1 MSNITKRDFNNFGLF
16 DPFFDDFFDEK
27 RNYSGLMKTDIKDE
41 GNSYLMKIDMPEIK
55 KENIKI
61 SLDNGYLN
69 SSASAS
75 DSQKEEEKNS
85 KYVYRERNFG
95 SFSRSFYVGDDLLA
109 DDIKAK
115 LEDGVLN
122 LSIPKKE
129 KQKSQNK
136 YIEIE

>member
-69 SSASAS
+69 ISASFS

>member
-69 SSASAS
+69 ISASFS
-75 DSQKEEEKNS
+75 DSQKEEEK
-85 KYVYRERNFG
+85 
-95 SFSRSFYVGDDLLA
+95 
-109 DDIKAK
+109 
-115 LEDGVLN
+115 
-122 LSIPKKE
+122 
-129 KQKSQNK
+129 KQ
-136 YIEIE
+136 